1 MLTRIACLLAGT
13 ALLSCASA
21 SGNCAASTMGN
32 VVLSQQCNSDPAK
45 HALTAHAQ
53 RQVSLGE
60 RFGPFL
66 LPWVSIRTYGDV
78 FRSSGW
84 SGPFE
89 LENDP
94 AGSSGH
100 SPGREDE

>member
-1 MLTRIACLLAGT
+1 MYLKAASSIACA
-13 ALLSCASA
+13 ALLGCASA
-21 SGNCAASTMGN
+21 SGSCTSTTMGY
-32 VVLSQQCNSDPAK
+32 VVLSGGCESEPAR
-45 HALTAHAQ
+45 HALEAHAQ

-66 LPWVSIRTYGDV
+66 LPWVSLRTYGDA

-84 SGPFE
+84 IGPFE

-94 AGSSGH
+94 ASLDPAQGAT
-100 SPGREDE
+100 E